1 MSSVPGQ
8 RPRGWGQ
15 KQKFW
20 PECLWGMQGSSRN
33 RMGHGIGLLN
43 LAAQVGE
50 GRHDPDTVLLW
61 MLEMLQ
67 MPFSS
72 AVLVA
77 LNSQWSIGLLNLIFG
92 GPTLYSTL
100 HKMEQNSSK
109 P

>member
-1 MSSVPGQ
+1 
-8 RPRGWGQ
+8 
-15 KQKFW
+15 
-20 PECLWGMQGSSRN
+20 
-33 RMGHGIGLLN
+33 MGHGIGLPN

-50 GRHDPDTVLLW
+50 GRHDPDEVLLR
-61 MLEMLQ
+61 MLEILE

-77 LNSQWSIGLLNLIFG
+77 LNSQWSIGLLDLIFG

-100 HKMEQNSSK
+100 HKMEQSSSK